1 MIRINYPGPSAAI
14 GARQLLASSCN
25 EFLTSAIRELS
36 LPEQSRIDWTINLGE
51 NLLFDSSGL
60 RILVKALKGYTGTAT
75 EIRFRLNVDSDAYRD
90 YYSLGSDCSNH
101 TVLLPVTAHRDSIT
115 NSSSQDTIDVEFD
128 YCSKNM
134 RYPSSLTQPEL
145 VKTPLALL
153 MEYRGE
159 FDILFAN
166 QISLFSA
173 IARAVRKSPGAW
185 VKAVFERRSGNWA
198 SRASLAW
205 SQIHRTADVHPT
217 AVIEG
222 SFIGAGVRVGA
233 HCVVRHSHIGE
244 RAELFD
250 GAKVECSVV
259 GSGSWLMHDL
269 VLIRSHVEDQV
280 FLIHGPYQFSCFHS
294 RSAAFATI
302 MMDYRPDA
310 KAIKAKTLS
319 GIREYQ
325 GRFLGALL
333 QERAKSLGGSLL
345 APGII
350 IPSETWLA
358 VDNTNIHR
366 PGQTA
371 LPTGRPVSPA
381 SVHHTDKWQ
390 QPEIK
395 PNSERFR

>member
-1 MIRINYPGPSAAI
+1 MIRVNYAGPSAVI
-14 GARQLLASSCN
+14 GERQILGSSCS
-25 EFLTSAIRELS
+25 EFLTSAIREAS
-36 LPEQSRIDWTINLGE
+36 LPGHSRTDWTLNLE
-51 NLLFDSSGL
+51 DSLLFDSSGL
-60 RILVKALKGYTGTAT
+60 RILVNALKNYTGTAT
-75 EIRFRLNVDSDAYRD
+75 EIRFRLHIDSDAYRD
-90 YYSLGSDCSNH
+90 YYSLGSGSENH
-101 TVLLPVTAHRDSIT
+101 PVLLPVTAQRNSI
-115 NSSSQDTIDVEFD
+115 SSSSHETLDVKFD
-128 YCSKNM
+128 YCSKAM

-145 VKTPLALL
+145 IKTPLALL

-173 IARAVRKSPGAW
+173 IAREVRKSPWAW
-185 VKAVFERRSGNWA
+185 VKAVLERRSGNWA

-222 SFIGAGVRVGA
+222 SSIGAGARVGA
-233 HCVVRHSHIGE
+233 HCVVRHSYIGE

-294 RSAAFATI
+294 GSAAFATI

-310 KAIKAKTLS
+310 KAIKAETLS
-319 GIREYQ
+319 GVREYQ

-333 QERAKSLGGSLL
+333 RERAKSLGGSLL

-350 IPSETWLA
+350 VPSETWLA
-358 VDNTNIHR
+358 VDNTNIHK
-366 PGQTA
+366 PGQTD
-371 LPTGRPVSPA
+371 LPTARPVSPNLV
-381 SVHHTDKWQ
+381 SPNLVS
-390 QPEIK
+390 PK
-395 PNSERFR
+395 PCVNETRAPRR

>member
-1 MIRINYPGPSAAI
+1 MIRVNYSGPSAVI
-14 GARQLLASSCN
+14 GERQMLASSCS
-25 EFLTSAIRELS
+25 EFLASAIREAS
-36 LPEQSRIDWTINLGE
+36 LPGHSKTDWTLNLE
-51 NLLFDSSGL
+51 ESLLFDSSGL
-60 RILVKALKGYTGTAT
+60 RILVNALMNYTGTAT
-75 EIRFRLNVDSDAYRD
+75 EIRFRLHIDSDAYRD
-90 YYSLGSDCSNH
+90 YYSLGSDSSNH
-101 TVLLPVTAHRDSIT
+101 YVLLPVTAQRNSI
-115 NSSSQDTIDVEFD
+115 SSSSHETLDVEFD
-128 YCSKNM
+128 YCSKAM
-134 RYPSSLTQPEL
+134 HYPSSLTQPEL
-145 VKTPLALL
+145 IKTPLALL

-294 RSAAFATI
+294 GSAAFATI

-310 KAIKAKTLS
+310 KAIKAQTLS
-319 GIREYQ
+319 GIREKQ
-325 GRFLGALL
+325 GRFLGAIFK
-333 QERAKSLGGSLL
+333 ERAKSLGGSLL

-350 IPSETWLA
+350 VPSETWLA
-358 VDNTNIHR
+358 VDNTTIHKSGR
-366 PGQTA
+366 TD
-371 LPTGRPVSPA
+371 LPKELPVSPA
-381 SVHHTDKWQ
+381 TVHHTHQWQ

-395 PNSERFR
+395 NASERFR

>member
-1 MIRINYPGPSAAI
+1 
-14 GARQLLASSCN
+14 
-25 EFLTSAIRELS
+25 
-36 LPEQSRIDWTINLGE
+36 
-51 NLLFDSSGL
+51 
-60 RILVKALKGYTGTAT
+60 
-75 EIRFRLNVDSDAYRD
+75 
-90 YYSLGSDCSNH
+90 
-101 TVLLPVTAHRDSIT
+101 
-115 NSSSQDTIDVEFD
+115 
-128 YCSKNM
+128 
-134 RYPSSLTQPEL
+134 
-145 VKTPLALL
+145 
-153 MEYRGE
+153 
-159 FDILFAN
+159 
-166 QISLFSA
+166 
-173 IARAVRKSPGAW
+173 
-185 VKAVFERRSGNWA
+185 
-198 SRASLAW
+198 
-205 SQIHRTADVHPT
+205 
-217 AVIEG
+217 
-222 SFIGAGVRVGA
+222 
-233 HCVVRHSHIGE
+233 
-244 RAELFD
+244 
-250 GAKVECSVV
+250 
-259 GSGSWLMHDL
+259 MHDL

-358 VDNTNIHR
+358 VDNTNIHK